1 MVKTK
6 KPAGKTIKRNAV
18 ASSSS
23 SPKQQRAGRQKELV
37 VHNSENEPIPE
48 PLSVHPAQLRR
59 EQMEREAQAQ
69 RQPPRLRPDWKG
81 GFLDDIEYKWQAE
94 LFDWKMSKNSD
105 RKDGFMCEKEISIE
119 DFKPFGLV
127 QKFEA
132 LGWEAAL
139 KCYDGETGKVC
150 MDAIQEWVGRL
161 EMDPGTKPP
170 ETMKLTGWVGEV
182 KVIMSF
188 ETLNEI
194 AKFDSKEGRYTF
206 PKEVELYHPE
216 KNKKWDTMLKDV
228 FEPGKGKEKK
238 MKKEELKLPLRLLL
252 TFVQQ
257 NVMPR
262 RSDRAG
268 IRDSDIPILHCLM
281 KGKPKISYR
290 YLVMMNIW
298 TSRNYREKQLIPHYR
313 LITALL
319 KKYGAITGTSKF
331 FMLPKGHAPF
341 ILEKLGPYGWEY
353 VKTDRYHKL
362 KNVGRKWRGLRPD
375 ARMLLAGEED
385 EANSGESV
393 MGESDG
399 EDAEEVAMG
408 ANVGTSSG
416 MHDVEDVSEF
426 VERERHE
433 DWSSWP
439 DFAQVL
445 YDKLTRLGEQQK
457 RDRDRN
463 ELWHRV
469 HAYNEQKEINDRYLD
484 DKRRRLNGDAS
495 VGEPPLHH
503 SAWLDPE
510 QDAPPE
516 GYLDMMKGVFGDP
529 KPPHH

>member
-1 MVKTK
+1 
-6 KPAGKTIKRNAV
+6 
-18 ASSSS
+18 
-23 SPKQQRAGRQKELV
+23 
-37 VHNSENEPIPE
+37 
-48 PLSVHPAQLRR
+48 
-59 EQMEREAQAQ
+59 
-69 RQPPRLRPDWKG
+69 
-81 GFLDDIEYKWQAE
+81 
-94 LFDWKMSKNSD
+94 
-105 RKDGFMCEKEISIE
+105 
-119 DFKPFGLV
+119 
-127 QKFEA
+127 
-132 LGWEAAL
+132 
-139 KCYDGETGKVC
+139 

-161 EMDPGTKPP
+161 QMDPGTKPP
-170 ETMKLTGWVGEV
+170 KTMTLTGWVGEV

-262 RSDRAG
+262 RSDRA
-268 IRDSDIPILHCLM
+268 
-281 KGKPKISYR
+281 
-290 YLVMMNIW
+290 
-298 TSRNYREKQLIPHYR
+298 EKQLIPHCR

-341 ILEKLGPYGWEY
+341 ILEILGPYGWEY

-362 KNVGRKWRGLRPD
+362 KNAGRKWRGLRPD
-375 ARMLLAGEED
+375 ARMLLPGEED
-385 EANSGESV
+385 EANSGDSV

-416 MHDVEDVSEF
+416 IHDVEDVSEF

-433 DWSSWP
+433 DWSSCP

-463 ELWHRV
+463 ALWHRV

-510 QDAPPE
+510 QDTPPE